1 MSSDTIPTF
10 ISSHSNPYHI
20 GYDEIIIN
28 DFNNH
33 INQEGN
39 LRIFFSAKFGTGKSY
54 FLEEFFREKNK
65 EYEVIKLYPINYSTA
80 SNNDIFELI
89 KFDIL
94 VHLVNSHNELIKKN
108 VKLSTFLQF
117 QWYLKGKL
125 NLDISEPN
133 LDLISCLSENEEI
146 NKTLGF
152 NINLVKTLFSIFKVV
167 KKDFKDFQEKQK
179 DDDEEKVLKFLDNIN
194 SKFHEYGNLDPITI
208 VIKEIIEEINS
219 SQTKQ
224 TVLLI
229 DDLDRLDPEHIF
241 RILNIFGNHFS
252 SSSGNKFYKNEN
264 KFGFDKVILVGDTK
278 NIKGIFHHKYG
289 FEADFEGY
297 FSKYYSKIIY
307 HFSITDILTSNFDK
321 LIIDYDLPIYNDDF
335 QEIKI
340 VSEWIKILLKYFISQ
355 NKINFREADKK
366 RKYIHKVGNLT
377 TTTYGIVQNSI
388 PYRLAVY
395 FVDFFEGKETF
406 LKILNNSN
414 DFELSFSNSEN
425 HFYINLLEETAFYL
439 NFDIRSSDDKDK
451 YKHEFPKKSFIEV
464 DSFSGDNTYYIYFL
478 PLAYSNYPNIKIEE
492 IYSNDVDLQNRMNQL
507 SISDISISFKKL
519 YLKFLSKYF

>member
-194 SKFHEYGNLDPITI
+194 SKFPEYGNLDPITI
-208 VIKEIIEEINS
+208 AIKEIIEEISS

-252 SSSGNKFYKNEN
+252 SSSGNKLYKNEN
-264 KFGFDKVILVGDTK
+264 KFGFDKVILVGDTR

-289 FEADFEGY
+289 SETDFEGY
-297 FSKYYSKIIY
+297 FSKYSTKTPYSFDIGAILIEKIDDVIKNLKLPDY
-307 HFSITDILTSNFDK
+307 KDNYQNELTHFKAIVKKLLLHFIKENQIKFRLLGYNNNFIPVKVKQETIGCLTNSTPYTIAKFFIDFFGSKEK
-321 LIIDYDLPIYNDDF
+321 LIQVLNDT
-335 QEIKI
+335 
-340 VSEWIKILLKYFISQ
+340 S
-355 NKINFREADKK
+355 
-366 RKYIHKVGNLT
+366 
-377 TTTYGIVQNSI
+377 
-388 PYRLAVY
+388 
-395 FVDFFEGKETF
+395 
-406 LKILNNSN
+406 
-414 DFELSFSNSEN
+414 DFELNLKVDEEELFFREILFFLNHTLSNIQDLSTLKGDYSEKN
-425 HFYINLLEETAFYL
+425 CKIDSTKDGSSYTVYYNIRFDNIFIPDTIKHRFYSSNALLRQEKSIPTDNL
-439 NFDIRSSDDKDK
+439 
-451 YKHEFPKKSFIEV
+451 
-464 DSFSGDNTYYIYFL
+464 
-478 PLAYSNYPNIKIEE
+478 
-492 IYSNDVDLQNRMNQL
+492 
-507 SISDISISFKKL
+507 SISFKKL
-519 YLKFLSKYF
+519 FQRFLEKYF